1 MTRWY
6 IRIIICLSST
16 TVIHSTQTI
25 AKVTI
30 TITLIILIPIG
41 LISMVLTY
49 SITINRLS
57 IKLKVIW
64 LFKHFQLIQLLD
76 SNTSLIEIIVIVV
89 SIIVVTDW

>member
-1 MTRWY
+1 
-6 IRIIICLSST
+6 
-16 TVIHSTQTI
+16 
-25 AKVTI
+25 
-30 TITLIILIPIG
+30 
-41 LISMVLTY
+41 MVLTY

-64 LFKHFQLIQLLD
+64 LFIHFQLIQLLD

>member
-30 TITLIILIPIG
+30 TVIILIPIG

>member
-30 TITLIILIPIG
+30 TVIILIPIG

-64 LFKHFQLIQLLD
+64 LFIHFQLIQLLD

>member
-30 TITLIILIPIG
+30 TVIILIPIG

-64 LFKHFQLIQLLD
+64 LFKHF
-76 SNTSLIEIIVIVV
+76 
-89 SIIVVTDW
+89 